1 MAVSRALRRLLRIR
15 DLEEEQCRIA
25 LEFAQG
31 ELNRL
36 NQAQVATTQR
46 ERWGRRLVDESARSG
61 ELPDRLS
68 GLEEA
73 RTADRL
79 TRALAS
85 RIEIVQEDVV
95 KLREEFLAKRV
106 EVRQAETLIKETEA
120 RDALEAARRSQQTLD
135 DWYRSRL
142 HGEDADEPSTE
153 RAPAANASLAPRSE
167 EDRDP
172 EQGSSQ

>member
-25 LEFAQG
+25 LESAQG

-36 NQAQVATTQR
+36 NDAKVANTGR
-46 ERWGRRLVDESARSG
+46 ERWGRRLVVQSASSG

-68 GLEEA
+68 GLEETC
-73 RTADRL
+73 TAGRFAL
-79 TRALAS
+79 ALAS
-85 RIEIVQEDVV
+85 RIETVQEDVV
-95 KLREEFLAKRV
+95 RLREEFLAKRV

-120 RDALEAARRSQQTLD
+120 REAVEAARRSQQTLD

-142 HGEDADEPSTE
+142 HGGEAD
-153 RAPAANASLAPRSE
+153 NASTQHNSSI
-167 EDRDP
+167 P
-172 EQGSSQ
+172 ESLTIPGE